1 MLMIFLTELFS
12 HSSMGAFEQKY
23 LRLSNS
29 FSQGLPIWPATLD
42 AAVLRFVPITLPIL
56 SDYLGIAKRLGKL
69 HGGSQVKMRSI
80 APIEIATA
88 RAESSGQRENH
99 LPFLFPLL
107 QNKLPSFHEAQYWKN
122 HKTLLN
128 NLVTQK
134 SCCHLPSFVIC

>member
-1 MLMIFLTELFS
+1 MIFLTELFS
-12 HSSMGAFEQKY
+12 HSSIGAFERKY
-23 LRLSNS
+23 LWLSNS

-42 AAVLRFVPITLPIL
+42 TTVLCFVPITLPLL

-80 APIEIATA
+80 TPIEIATA

-99 LPFLFPLL
+99 LSFSFPLL
-107 QNKLPSFHEAQYWKN
+107 QNKLLSFHEAQYWKN

-128 NLVTQK
+128 NLVMQK
-134 SCCHLPSFVIC
+134 SCCNLPSFVIC